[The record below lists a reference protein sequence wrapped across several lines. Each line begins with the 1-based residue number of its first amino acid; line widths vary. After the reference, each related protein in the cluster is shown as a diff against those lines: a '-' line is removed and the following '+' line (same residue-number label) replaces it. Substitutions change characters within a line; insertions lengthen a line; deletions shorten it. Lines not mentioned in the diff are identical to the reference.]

1 MNRLLNT
8 IDKISATQA
17 EIRELESAI
26 EQFPD
31 TNSLVLSLR
40 SVERRREELEAEFR
54 ELSHEQFLDV
64 CSYRM
69 FSQEGEQRF
78 TVSALAS
85 ALADFQ
91 SLFSNVYDA
100 IKNGARQR
108 SRTRPEVV
116 AASTFEFGYS
126 FSGSVGF
133 VLTLPNDRLLTNETD
148 LDKAMNTIFE
158 MTKAQE
164 SDQVLQF
171 ARQLGAAPI
180 RAMYKWVSDHVDSG
194 LGADIG
200 WLREHE
206 VRAALTAQVPELRKV
221 QRAINQT
228 SEESVDEFDVV
239 GELLG
244 ADVST
249 NAFHFKF
256 EEGVEIRGKM
266 EMAIDEEHAVE
277 LPRRYRA
284 RIRQVTTVSY
294 STEEEK
300 TAYYLVS
307 LAE

>member
-17 EIRELESAI
+17 EIRELEAAI

-31 TNSLVLSLR
+31 TKSLVLGLR
-40 SVERRREELEAEFR
+40 SVERRHEELEAEFR

-64 CSYRM
+64 CRYRM
-69 FSQEGEQRF
+69 FAQEGEQRF
-78 TVSALAS
+78 TVPALAS

-108 SRTRPEVV
+108 SRTRPEI
-116 AASTFEFGYS
+116 AAVSTFEFGYS

-148 LDKAMNTIFE
+148 LDRTINTIFE

-164 SDQVLQF
+164 SDEILHF
-171 ARQLGAAPI
+171 AKQLGAAPI
-180 RAMYKWVSDHVDSG
+180 RAMYRWVSDHVDSG

-206 VRAALTAQVPELRKV
+206 VRAELVAQIPELRKV

-228 SEESVDEFDVV
+228 SDESIEEFNAI

-249 NAFHFKF
+249 NTFHFKL
-256 EEGVEIRGKM
+256 EEGTDIRGRM
-266 EMAIDEEHAVE
+266 ELDINEQNTVA

-284 RIRQVTTVSY
+284 RIKKVTTISY
-294 STEEEK
+294 STEEER
-300 TAYYLVS
+300 AVYYLTAIV
-307 LAE
+307 E